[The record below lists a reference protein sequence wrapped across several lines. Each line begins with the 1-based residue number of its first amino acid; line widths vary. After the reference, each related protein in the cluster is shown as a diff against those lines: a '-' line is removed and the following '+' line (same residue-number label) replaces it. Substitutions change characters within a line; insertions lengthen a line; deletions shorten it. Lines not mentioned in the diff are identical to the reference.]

1 VVPEFKMPWG
11 CVIDNI
17 AKEVSMRILLLCF
30 TVALVALTAQGCAT
44 SGSDRRQQREASAST
59 DSRKEAI
66 INGLIPEEGLP
77 SNRRA
82 RLIDATVAVLHKP
95 DREELQSLN
104 RLRATLRDASLH
116 DLERIEA
123 DYKERLRGAK

>member
-1 VVPEFKMPWG
+1 
-11 CVIDNI
+11 
-17 AKEVSMRILLLCF
+17 MRLLLLCF
-30 TVALVALTAQGCAT
+30 TVALFALTAQGCAT
-44 SGSDRRQQREASAST
+44 SGSDRRQQREAST

-66 INGLIPEEGLP
+66 INRLIPEEGLP

-82 RLIDATVAVLHKP
+82 RLIDATVAVLRNA

-104 RLRATLRDASLH
+104 RLRATLRAASLH

-123 DYKERLRGAK
+123 DYKERLRSAK